1 MLDAAI
7 KSLLDYAEKW
17 GLIETGE
24 RAWACNVILDA
35 LQLDELTSSPCDK
48 AADGD
53 QALHEIID
61 VLLDDAVARGVIPD
75 SVTHRDLL
83 YSRILGVITPRP
95 GQITHS
101 FWERYAEDP
110 TTATDWFYAFS
121 QNTGYIRTERTAL
134 DMNWVTQTA
143 YGEIDVTINLA
154 KPEKDPI
161 AIAAAL
167 EAKTVGYPAC
177 PLCRE
182 NEGYAGRINHPGRL
196 NHRIVPLTLAG
207 ESWFFQYS
215 PYVYYNE
222 HSIALNA
229 EHVPMRIDRAC
240 FEKLID
246 FVTQFPH
253 YFMGSNADLPIV
265 GGSILTHDHF
275 QGGCYV
281 FPMERAEIETPLQF
295 PAYPSVSGGI
305 VRWPMSVIRLT
316 SADTEQLIEAADHI
330 LTSWRDYS
338 DPSAYIFAETEGVRH
353 NTITPIARR
362 RGTHFELD
370 LVLRN
375 NITTEEFPMGLYHP
389 HPEHHHIKREN
400 IGLIEVMGLA
410 VLPARLKAEL
420 SALAQGLATGAAL
433 RDNPL
438 TAHHADWAETF
449 RDRHDFSQIDPMEA
463 VKQETGQVF
472 VSILEQAGVYARTK
486 EGQAAFLRFVET
498 MQ

>member
-1 MLDAAI
+1 MLDMAI

-17 GLIETGE
+17 NLIEAGE
-24 RAWACNVILDA
+24 RAWACNLILDA
-35 LQLDELTSSPCDK
+35 LQLDELISSPCDK

-61 VLLDDAVARGVIPD
+61 VLLDDAVAREIIPD
-75 SVTHRDLL
+75 SITHRDLL
-83 YSRILGVITPRP
+83 YSRIMGVITPRP
-95 GQITHS
+95 GQTAHS
-101 FWERYAEDP
+101 FWERYAESP
-110 TTATDWFYAFS
+110 KTATDWFYSFS

-134 DMNWVTQTA
+134 DMKWVAKTP
-143 YGEIDVTINLA
+143 YGEIDATINLA
-154 KPEKDPI
+154 KPEKDPL

-167 EAKTVGYPAC
+167 EAKTVSYPAC

-182 NEGYAGRINHPGRL
+182 NEGYAGRLNHPGRL
-196 NHRIVPLTLAG
+196 NHRIIPITLAG
-207 ESWFFQYS
+207 EPWFFQYS

-229 EHVPMRIDRAC
+229 EHIPMRVDRAC

-253 YFMGSNADLPIV
+253 YFIGSNADLPIV

-275 QGGCYV
+275 QGGRYV

-295 PAYPSVSGGI
+295 PAYPNVRASI

-316 SADTEQLIEAADHI
+316 AADPEQLIGAADHI
-330 LTSWRDYS
+330 LTSWRTYS
-338 DPSAYIFAETEGVRH
+338 DPSAHIFAETESVRH

-362 RGTHFELD
+362 RGIDFELD

-375 NITTEEFPMGLYHP
+375 NITTEAFPLGLYHP

-420 SALAQGLATGAAL
+420 SAVAQGLADGTKL
-433 RDNPL
+433 RENPL

-449 RDRHDFSQIDPMEA
+449 RERYDFSRTDPMEA

-472 VSILEQAGVYARTK
+472 ISILEQAGVYGRTK
-486 EGQAAFLRFVET
+486 KGQAAFLRFIEACK
-498 MQ
+498 